1 MSNLV
6 LQLGNFIEVCTKHLH
21 PLDVVVPGKNIVS
34 ISIVLGLYSC
44 STCASCNISPMQ
56 ARDATG
62 TAVASNRFY
71 SQHPRHLLWQEVT
84 LWESNQALRPKYKNC
99 FWFQLHKTRSRT
111 GIKVQ
116 LQSSHLSSHP
126 LLGKNGTLPSRD
138 VKKSKSI
145 ILLGPFL

>member
-1 MSNLV
+1 MSNSV

-34 ISIVLGLYSC
+34 ISTVLELYSC

-62 TAVASNRFY
+62 RAVASNRFY
-71 SQHPRHLLWQEVT
+71 SQHPRHLLWQD
-84 LWESNQALRPKYKNC
+84 QALRPKYKNC

-116 LQSSHLSSHP
+116 LQSSYLSSHP
-126 LLGKNGTLPSRD
+126 LLEKNGTLPPKD